1 MQPIGPAS
9 ITAESESREFGLVA
23 VLGGG
28 HSAEREVSMMS
39 ARGVL
44 DALEEKGVRAIPFD
58 PAEQPM
64 EELRRLGV
72 ERAFVALHGRYG
84 EDGAV
89 QGALELLKIP
99 YTGSGV
105 MASALA
111 MDKGMT
117 KRIWSTWG
125 IPTPRFLPVEAS
137 TPTEKILGEVGLPM
151 VVKPL
156 REGSSLG
163 LTRLESAAGLAD
175 AIALATRYDRQAL
188 AEAFVDGRELTVALL
203 GGSPGVP
210 LRALPIVEIVAPAGD
225 YDYQNK
231 YFTDVVRYHCPADLP
246 ESVNQEIQALACL
259 AFEAVGCEGWARADV
274 LWRPGAAPMFL
285 EINTSPG
292 MTSHSLVPMAAR
304 AAGMDYASLCLEI
317 LAGARLK
324 LQVGGESGR

>member
-1 MQPIGPAS
+1 MPVMS
-9 ITAESESREFGLVA
+9 SRFGKVA
-23 VLGGG
+23 VLCGG

-39 ARGVL
+39 GQGVL
-44 DALEEKGVRAIPFD
+44 DALEEKGVSAFAFD

-64 EELRRLGV
+64 EDLRCLGA

-111 MDKGMT
+111 MDKAMT

-125 IPTPRFLPVEAS
+125 IPTPRFMPVDAASLPDDVVE
-137 TPTEKILGEVGLPM
+137 TVGLPM

-163 LTRLESAAGLAD
+163 MTRVSEPEHIRSA
-175 AIALATRYDRQAL
+175 ITLATRFDRQAL
-188 AEAFVDGRELTVALL
+188 AEAFVEGRELTVALL
-203 GGSPGVP
+203 GGTPGQPV
-210 LRALPIVEIVAPAGD
+210 RALPIVEIVAPESG

-246 ESVNQEIQALACL
+246 AAVTQQIQDLACK
-259 AFEAVGCEGWARADV
+259 AFEAIGCEGWARADV
-274 LWRPGAAPMFL
+274 LWKAGQPPMFL

-292 MTSHSLVPMAAR
+292 MTSHSLVPIAAR
-304 AAGMDYASLCLEI
+304 ANGMNYADLCLEI
-317 LAGARLK
+317 LSGARLK
-324 LQVGGESGR
+324 LSAVGAGS

>member
-1 MQPIGPAS
+1 MPVMS
-9 ITAESESREFGLVA
+9 SRFGKVA
-23 VLGGG
+23 VLCGG

-39 ARGVL
+39 GQGVL
-44 DALEEKGVRAIPFD
+44 DALEEKGVSAFAFD

-64 EELRRLGV
+64 EDLRRLGA

-111 MDKGMT
+111 MDKAMT

-125 IPTPRFLPVEAS
+125 IPTPRFMPVDAASLPDDVVE
-137 TPTEKILGEVGLPM
+137 TVGLPM

-163 LTRLESAAGLAD
+163 MTRVSEPEHIRSA
-175 AIALATRYDRQAL
+175 ITLATRFDRQAL
-188 AEAFVDGRELTVALL
+188 AEAFVEGRELTVALL
-203 GGSPGVP
+203 GGTPGQPV
-210 LRALPIVEIVAPAGD
+210 RALPIVEIVAPESG

-246 ESVNQEIQALACL
+246 AAVTQQIQDLACK
-259 AFEAVGCEGWARADV
+259 AFEAIGCEGWARADV
-274 LWRPGAAPMFL
+274 LWKAGQPPMFL

-292 MTSHSLVPMAAR
+292 MTSHSLVPIAAR
-304 AAGMDYASLCLEI
+304 ANGMNYADLCLEI
-317 LAGARLK
+317 LSGARLK
-324 LQVGGESGR
+324 LSAVGAGS

>member
-1 MQPIGPAS
+1 MPA
-9 ITAESESREFGLVA
+9 ITAELGRVA

-44 DALEEKGVRAIPFD
+44 DALEEKGVEAIPFD
-58 PAEQPM
+58 PSEQPM

-72 ERAFVALHGRYG
+72 DRAFIALHGRYG

-89 QGALELLKIP
+89 QGALEILKIP

-117 KRIWSTWG
+117 KRIWNTWG
-125 IPTPRFLPVEAS
+125 IPTPPFMPVDRETPAS
-137 TPTEKILGEVGLPM
+137 HILETVGLPM

-163 LTRLESAAGLAD
+163 MTRLTSAQGLQD
-175 AIALATRYDRQAL
+175 AVALATRYDRQAL
-188 AEAFVDGRELTVALL
+188 AEAFVEGRELTVALL
-203 GGSPGVP
+203 GGTPGRPV
-210 LRALPIVEIVAPAGD
+210 RALPIVEILAPEGD

-231 YFTDVVRYHCPADLP
+231 YFTDVVRYQCPADLP
-246 ESVNQEIQALACL
+246 ASVTHEIQALACQ

-274 LWRPGAAPMFL
+274 LWKPGQRPMFL

-304 AAGMDYASLCLEI
+304 AEGMDYASLCLEI
-317 LAGARLK
+317 LSGARLK
-324 LQVGGESGR
+324 LQAGMREGL

>member
-1 MQPIGPAS
+1 MPVMS
-9 ITAESESREFGLVA
+9 SRFGKVA
-23 VLGGG
+23 VLCGG

-39 ARGVL
+39 GQGVL
-44 DALEEKGVRAIPFD
+44 DALEEKGVSAFAFD

-64 EELRRLGV
+64 EDLRRLGA

-111 MDKGMT
+111 MDKAMT

-125 IPTPRFLPVEAS
+125 IPTPRFMPVDAASLPDDVVE
-137 TPTEKILGEVGLPM
+137 TVGLPM

-163 LTRLESAAGLAD
+163 MTRVSEPEHIRSA
-175 AIALATRYDRQAL
+175 ITLATRFDRQAL
-188 AEAFVDGRELTVALL
+188 AEAFVEGRELTVALL
-203 GGSPGVP
+203 GGTPGQPV
-210 LRALPIVEIVAPAGD
+210 RALPIVEIVAPESG

-246 ESVNQEIQALACL
+246 AAVTQQIQDLACK
-259 AFEAVGCEGWARADV
+259 AFEAIGCEGWARADV
-274 LWRPGAAPMFL
+274 LWKAGQPPMFL

-292 MTSHSLVPMAAR
+292 MTSHSLAPIAAR
-304 AAGMDYASLCLEI
+304 ANGMNYADLCLEI
-317 LAGARLK
+317 LSGARLK
-324 LQVGGESGR
+324 LSAVGAGS

>member
-1 MQPIGPAS
+1 MSVLSPD
-9 ITAESESREFGLVA
+9 FGKVA

-28 HSAEREVSMMS
+28 HSAEREVSLMS

-44 DALEEKGVRAIPFD
+44 DALEERGVQAIPFD
-58 PAEQPM
+58 PSEQPM
-64 EELRRLGV
+64 EDLQRLGV
-72 ERAFVALHGRYG
+72 DRAFIALHGRYG

-117 KRIWSTWG
+117 KRIWNTWG
-125 IPTPRFLPVEAS
+125 IPTPRFMPVDAASLPDDIVQA
-137 TPTEKILGEVGLPM
+137 VGLPM

-163 LTRLESAAGLAD
+163 MTRVSEPQQLPP
-175 AIALATRYDRQAL
+175 AIALATRFDRQAL
-188 AEAFVDGRELTVALL
+188 AESFVEGRELTVALL
-203 GGSPGVP
+203 GGTAGQPV
-210 LRALPIVEIVAPAGD
+210 RALPIVEIVAPESG

-246 ESVNQEIQALACL
+246 LAVTQQIQDLACR

-274 LWRPGAAPMFL
+274 LWKAGQPPMFL

-292 MTSHSLVPMAAR
+292 MTSHSLVPIAAR
-304 AAGMDYASLCLEI
+304 ASGMGYADLCLEI

-324 LQVGGESGR
+324 LQASGVGA

>member
-1 MQPIGPAS
+1 MQAMK
-9 ITAESESREFGLVA
+9 ADFGRVA
-23 VLGGG
+23 VLCGG

-39 ARGVL
+39 GQGVL
-44 DALEEKGVRAIPFD
+44 EALEAKGVQAFPFD

-64 EELRRLGV
+64 EMLRELEV
-72 ERAFVALHGRYG
+72 DRAFVALHGRYG

-111 MDKGMT
+111 MDKAMT
-117 KRIWSTWG
+117 KRIWSTCG
-125 IPTPRFLPVEAS
+125 VPTPRFMPVDAS
-137 TPTEKILGEVGLPM
+137 SSPRDVLETVGLPM

-163 LTRLESAAGLAD
+163 MTRLSLPDGLNE

-188 AEAFVDGRELTVALL
+188 AEAFVQGRELTVALL
-203 GGSPGVP
+203 GGTPGSPV
-210 LRALPIVEIVAPAGD
+210 RALPIVEIVAPAGD

-246 ESVNQEIQALACL
+246 PSVTQTIQDLACR
-259 AFEAVGCEGWARADV
+259 AFEAIGCEGWARADV
-274 LWRPGAAPMFL
+274 LWQEGQQPMFL

-304 AAGMDYASLCLEI
+304 AAGMDFGDLCLEI

-324 LQVGGESGR
+324 LHASGVVT

>member
-1 MQPIGPAS
+1 MPTLSPP
-9 ITAESESREFGLVA
+9 FGRVA

-44 DALEEKGVRAIPFD
+44 DALEEKGVDAIPFD
-58 PAEQPM
+58 PSEQPM

-72 ERAFVALHGRYG
+72 EHAFIALHGRYG

-89 QGALELLKIP
+89 QGALELLQIP

-117 KRIWSTWG
+117 KRIWSTWE
-125 IPTPRFLPVEAS
+125 IPTPRFLPVDAG
-137 TPTEKILGEVGLPM
+137 TPPEQILQKVGLPM
-151 VVKPL
+151 VIKPL

-163 LTRLESAAGLAD
+163 MTRLNTAEGLQA
-175 AIALATRYDRQAL
+175 AIALATQYDDQAL
-188 AEAFVDGRELTVALL
+188 AEAFVEGRELTVALL
-203 GGSPGVP
+203 GGTPGRRV
-210 LRALPIVEIVAPAGD
+210 RALPIVEIVAPSGD

-246 ESVNQEIQALACL
+246 AEVAQEIQALACQ
-259 AFEAVGCEGWARADV
+259 AFTVLGCEGWARADV
-274 LWRPGAAPMFL
+274 LWQPGQRPMFL

-304 AAGMDYASLCLEI
+304 AAGMDFASLCLEI

-324 LQVGGESGR
+324 LQASSKEGA